1 MKKNPT
7 TKLKETISNLEW
19 KISQL
24 EDYRTKYSDIKEKY
38 DNEFWKNY
46 FNLQQRNEM
55 NYRDNQQ
62 FIEIIRWLINKETAM
77 DCFVKEWEVFRN
89 RNLWK

>member
-7 TKLKETISNLEW
+7 TKLKEKISNLEW

-38 DNEFWKNY
+38 DNEFGKNY

-77 DCFVKEWEVFRN
+77 DCFVKE
-89 RNLWK
+89 